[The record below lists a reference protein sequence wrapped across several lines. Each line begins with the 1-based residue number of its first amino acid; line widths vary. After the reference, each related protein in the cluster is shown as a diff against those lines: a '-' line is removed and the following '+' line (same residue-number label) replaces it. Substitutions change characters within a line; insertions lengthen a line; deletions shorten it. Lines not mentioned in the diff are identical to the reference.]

1 MSIFIFGALTQ
12 FLQPAMARSHLTLP
26 NRIRIGTRDREGGSS
41 RLEFSS
47 GIQFVLSRQTK
58 SFSKRHS

>member
-12 FLQPAMARSHLTLP
+12 FLQPAVARSHLTLP
-26 NRIRIGTRDREGGSS
+26 NRIRIGTREGGSS

-47 GIQFVLSRQTK
+47 GIQFILSRQTK